1 MEILTGNQQ
10 LVKQINKNLVLDTI
24 KKEAPISRAH
34 ISQKLGLNKGTVS
47 SLVNEL
53 IEEQLT
59 IESGTGKSSGGRK
72 PVMLLFNEKAGY
84 SIGID
89 LGVNYILG
97 VLTDLQGNIVTEIR
111 KNVHVR
117 DYDSVLHI
125 LKLCIQ
131 DLISASPSSYYG
143 IIGIGIG
150 VPGLVNNEGEI
161 FIAPN
166 LGWKNTH
173 LNSDMEESFHIPV
186 IIENEA
192 NAGAY
197 GEKLFGAG
205 KNHIDILYVS
215 AGIGIGVGI
224 ILKGELFTGMRGFA
238 GEMGH
243 MIIRADGKKCSC
255 GSQGCWELYA
265 SEHALLEEAEQRL
278 GTDKKNLSLEQ
289 LVELAEQGNEIV
301 LQLFHDIGKYMA
313 IGINNMINTFNPEQ
327 IIIGNRLALAK
338 PWITDALS
346 TFIRTNT
353 LSQHQKDIKID
364 FSKLSSHS
372 AAFGVSAMSIGSFLK
387 GDYNKVKLQSG
398 EGFSSPTD
406 C

>member
-10 LVKQINKNLVLDTI
+10 LVKQINKNLVLETI
-24 KKEAPISRAH
+24 RNEAPISRAH

-53 IEEQLT
+53 IEEQLAY
-59 IESGTGKSSGGRK
+59 ESGTGKSSGGRK

-111 KNVHVR
+111 KDFQVR
-117 DYDSVLHI
+117 NYDSVLPI

-131 DLISASPSSYYG
+131 DLIAASPSSYYE

-150 VPGLVNNEGEI
+150 VPGLVNNKGEI

-173 LNSDMEESFHIPV
+173 LNMDIEESFQIPV

-197 GEKLFGAG
+197 GEKLFGVG
-205 KNHIDILYVS
+205 KKHNDILYVS
-215 AGIGIGVGI
+215 ASIGIGVGI
-224 ILKGELFTGMRGFA
+224 ILNGELFTGVKGFA

-265 SEHALLEEAEQRL
+265 SEHALLEEAENRL
-278 GTDKKNLSLEQ
+278 GTDKENLSLEQ
-289 LVELAEQGNEIV
+289 LIELAEQGNDIV
-301 LQLFHDIGKYMA
+301 LQLFHDIGEYMA

-338 PWITDALS
+338 QWMTTALS
-346 TFIRTNT
+346 AFIKTNT
-353 LSQHQKDIKID
+353 LTQHQKDIKID
-364 FSKLSSHS
+364 FSELSSHS
-372 AAFGVSAMSIGSFLK
+372 AALGVSAMSIESFLK
-387 GDYNKVKLQSG
+387 SEYIK
-398 EGFSSPTD
+398 
-406 C
+406 